1 MSIYL
6 IDGKKFDTEKADLLY
21 SDGAFSNTG
30 IDLYKTKSGKLIQV
44 NWSNWQGS
52 HDGCYYNCFEI
63 TGIQFIDLMKSE
75 TQHPE
80 RAMDALKKA
89 GFSENMIAK
98 FIPDFV

>member
-6 IDGKKFDTEKADLLY
+6 IDGKKFDTGKADLLY

-30 IDLYKTKSGKLIQV
+30 TDIYKTKSGKFVQV
-44 NWSNWQGS
+44 GWSKWQGS
-52 HDGCYYNCFEI
+52 HDECFEI
-63 TGIQFIDLMKSE
+63 SGTQFIDLMKSE

-89 GFSENMIAK
+89 GFPENMIAK